1 MVTGHAGQRGFLGFL
16 FGKLLCQQLFPFK
29 SIGHNYTA
37 QGLSIAMH
45 IFPLMNNTFLLRRGM
60 LSGQSSVK
68 RDEAQ
73 L

>member
-1 MVTGHAGQRGFLGFL
+1 MVTGHAGQRGFLEFL

-29 SIGHNYTA
+29 CKGNNYTA

-45 IFPLMNNTFLLRRGM
+45 IFPLMNTTFLLGWGM